1 MNLRQKRR
9 EKEDLILFS
18 ESLGVILPP
27 HSSVTYVVLRML
39 LILQGVET
47 DQSCLP
53 INLVPGTRLIQ
64 PQERHLPSVMHAV
77 SNIEPRY
84 NKLLYNEVL
93 GIMNDF
99 LYPSKINYV
108 EKDLN
113 IIIENVTLL

>member
-18 ESLGVILPP
+18 GSLGVILPP
-27 HSSVTYVVLRML
+27 HSSVTYVVLHTL

-64 PQERHLPSVMHAV
+64 PQERHLPSVMHVV
-77 SNIEPRY
+77 SNMEPRY
-84 NKLLYNEVL
+84 NKVL
-93 GIMNDF
+93 GITNDF
-99 LYPSKINYV
+99 LYPSKIYG
-108 EKDLN
+108 KGP
-113 IIIENVTLL
+113 

>member
-18 ESLGVILPP
+18 ESLAVILPP

-108 EKDLN
+108 EKDLD